1 MCGIYGQVRFDG
13 QAVNDPLLTAMGNA
27 MTHRGPDDDGAFC
40 DGTIGLGMRRLS
52 IIDLS
57 GGHQP
62 FTTGDGNIALVVNGE
77 VYNFPELRTELER
90 AGHQFRS
97 HSDCETILWGYL
109 EWGLD
114 KLLQKLNGMYAF
126 ALWDGRSQQLIVARD
141 RIGIKP
147 VYYHFDG
154 KVFTFASEAKSLFPA
169 GIRAS
174 LNHDALP
181 AYLSLGYVPAPHTL
195 FAGIHKL
202 PVASVAVIKGAQLK
216 LRSYWS
222 LPTAID
228 NHCSEAEWLERVRAQ
243 LDASVAMQMV
253 SDVPLGAFLSG
264 GIDSSAVVA
273 YMTKHASG
281 PVKTYAIGFDGDV
294 ASRYY
299 NELPY
304 ARRVAERFGTEHHEI
319 FVRPEVAKLL
329 PRLLWHLDEP
339 MSDSAFLT
347 TYLVS
352 EFARREVT
360 VILSGV
366 GGDEL
371 FGGYRRYLGEQYVGR
386 YQRLPVVA
394 RSILRRVAKRLP
406 ADRHSRWLDMARL
419 ARAFILSAELP
430 FEERYRSYVQ
440 MFAPD
445 VIAALCGE
453 AKGGNDPVAKAFAQA
468 DSSDFLN
475 RLLHVDS
482 LTQLPDD
489 LLLLTDKMS
498 MSVSL
503 ECRVPLLDHQ
513 LVELAASVPAS
524 IKMRGG
530 ELKHLLKKALD
541 GTLPDEILHR
551 KKRGFGA
558 PMGAWLR
565 GQLLPLMQQ
574 VLSQESVKARGLFNP
589 QTVQQVMH
597 EHMAHHADHTDHLQA
612 LMNLELWCRLY
623 LDGHSVDQLKDELLK
638 AAA

>member
-1 MCGIYGQVRFDG
+1 MCGIYGQFRFDG
-13 QAVNDPLLTAMGNA
+13 QTVSRSLLTAMGNR
-27 MTHRGPDDDGAFC
+27 MMHRGPDDEGAFY
-40 DGTIGLGMRRLS
+40 DGSLGIGMRRLS
-52 IIDLS
+52 IIDVT

-62 FTTGDGNIALVVNGE
+62 FATADGSLALVANGE
-77 VYNFPELRTELER
+77 VYNFQELRAELQR

-97 HSDCETILWGYL
+97 QSDCETILWGYL
-109 EWGLD
+109 EWGVD
-114 KLLQKLNGMYAF
+114 KLLEKLNGMYAF
-126 ALWDGRSQQLIVARD
+126 ALWDDRSRELIVARD

-147 VYYHFDG
+147 LYYHLDDKAFS
-154 KVFTFASEAKSLFPA
+154 FASEAKCLFPA
-169 GIRAS
+169 GVRAA
-174 LNHDALP
+174 LNRDALP

-195 FAGIHKL
+195 FTDIHKL
-202 PVASVAVIKGAQLK
+202 PVGSVAVVKDRRLK
-216 LRSYWS
+216 LHRYWA
-222 LPTAID
+222 LPTVID
-228 NHCSEAEWLERVRAQ
+228 DYPSEGEWMERVRAQ

-264 GIDSSAVVA
+264 GVDSSAVVA
-273 YMTKHASG
+273 SMAKHATG
-281 PVKTYAIGFDGDV
+281 PVKTYAIGFDGDA

-304 ARRVAERFGTEHHEI
+304 ARQVAEHFGTEHHEI
-319 FVRPEVAKLL
+319 LVRPEVAELL

-339 MSDSAFLT
+339 ISDSAFLT

-371 FGGYRRYLGEQYVGR
+371 FGGYRRYLGEQYAGR
-386 YQRLPVVA
+386 YQRLPGVA
-394 RSILRRVAKRLP
+394 RSVLRSIAKRLP
-406 ADRHSRWLDMARL
+406 ADRHSRWLDVARL
-419 ARAFILSAELP
+419 ARGFILSAELP

-445 VIAALCGE
+445 AIAALCD
-453 AKGGNDPVAKAFAQA
+453 GGKRGADPIAEAFAQA
-468 DSSDFLN
+468 DSGDFLN

-513 LVELAASVPAS
+513 LVELAARMPAS
-524 IKMRGG
+524 IKMPGG
-530 ELKHLLKKALD
+530 RLKHLLKQALRS
-541 GTLPDEILHR
+541 TLPDEILYR
-551 KKRGFGA
+551 PKRGFGA

-574 VLSQESVKARGLFNP
+574 VLSPESIKARDLFNP
-589 QTVQQVMH
+589 QAVQQVMN
-597 EHMAHHADHTDHLQA
+597 EHMARQADHTDHLQA
-612 LMNLELWCRLY
+612 LMNLELWCRLF
-623 LDGHSVDQLKDELLK
+623 LDGQSVEQLKDELLQ